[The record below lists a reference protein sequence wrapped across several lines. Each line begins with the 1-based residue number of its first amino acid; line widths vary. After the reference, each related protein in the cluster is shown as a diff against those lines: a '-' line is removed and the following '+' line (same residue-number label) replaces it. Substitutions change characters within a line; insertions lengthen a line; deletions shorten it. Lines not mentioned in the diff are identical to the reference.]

1 VDELVKYFFDGGNPG
16 NEVMIESFRERVG
29 RVRGMW
35 WLVWWWRGSEGWR
48 WLIVDD
54 PRHDFVPSQSHR
66 SFCTT
71 YRNNGENT
79 GYCHRKYS
87 IVLC

>member
-48 WLIVDD
+48 WLCKCCLDGTDGVCSLQA
-54 PRHDFVPSQSHR
+54 V
-66 SFCTT
+66 
-71 YRNNGENT
+71 
-79 GYCHRKYS
+79 
-87 IVLC
+87 